1 MFKSNPELVEGL
13 RIRGIRVGFR
23 VQGLWFDLGNV
34 FEEIRF
40 PIWKDL

>member
-13 RIRGIRVGFR
+13 RIRGIRVIR
-23 VQGLWFDLGNV
+23 VGLGFDLGNI